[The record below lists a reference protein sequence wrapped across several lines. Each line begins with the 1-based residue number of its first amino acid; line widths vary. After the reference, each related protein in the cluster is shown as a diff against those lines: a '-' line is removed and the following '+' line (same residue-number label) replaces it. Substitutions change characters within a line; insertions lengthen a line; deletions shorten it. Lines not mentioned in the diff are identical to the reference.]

1 MSQLNLPHGREGR
14 HIASILQVRLRLPVG
29 HLGHT
34 PIACLDYPQPE
45 SRFLSFLRRVACKR
59 NKTAEQTRCRL
70 GYGLGS
76 GRGIGLQEETRCLSI
91 LSF

>member
-1 MSQLNLPHGREGR
+1 MYMNTRYRPGIGKTIRYDTTCYFNVRSKADMSQLNLPHGRDGR

-45 SRFLSFLRRVACKR
+45 SRFLSFF
-59 NKTAEQTRCRL
+59 TTR
-70 GYGLGS
+70 GV
-76 GRGIGLQEETRCLSI
+76 
-91 LSF
+91 